1 MRGVSRPRPSRFPPF
16 LSFSLSLCLP
26 LYLPSLRS
34 PFPLIFNFIISFA
47 WPEPLTVGEGARP
60 RLDET
65 RLVTRPRNG
74 GTVNECR
81 KFGWGRITPVI
92 DLDGGGGGLGRE
104 KQRGG
109 GSIARKNRCESLK
122 SCQSSV

>member
-1 MRGVSRPRPSRFPPF
+1 M
-16 LSFSLSLCLP
+16 
-26 LYLPSLRS
+26 
-34 PFPLIFNFIISFA
+34 
-47 WPEPLTVGEGARP
+47 GEGARP

-92 DLDGGGGGLGRE
+92 DLDGGGGG
-104 KQRGG
+104 
-109 GSIARKNRCESLK
+109 
-122 SCQSSV
+122 

>member
-1 MRGVSRPRPSRFPPF
+1 M
-16 LSFSLSLCLP
+16 
-26 LYLPSLRS
+26 
-34 PFPLIFNFIISFA
+34 
-47 WPEPLTVGEGARP
+47 GEGARP

-92 DLDGGGGGLGRE
+92 DLDGGGGGLERSRGEGDRSRE
-104 KQRGG
+104 R
-109 GSIARKNRCESLK
+109 IVANR
-122 SCQSSV
+122 